1 MSELREVQL
10 YISESDMSIVI
21 EVAKAMGAAIAIR
34 FNSCPQSYAT
44 RNIQTDVVIRYQGIE
59 WGIKDGM
66 LVYDNM
72 YSRTV
77 SRFIRDYL
85 VAKLRRK
92 GLYPKISETDR
103 EYVLTI

>member
-1 MSELREVQL
+1 MSELREIQL
-10 YISESDMSIVI
+10 HISESDMPIVT
-21 EVAKAMGAAIAIR
+21 EVAKAMGAAIR

-92 GLYPKISETDR
+92 GLYPRISETDR